1 MAEYAIGSIA
11 CVMEVR
17 RHRSGYAD
25 SGVIEDGRM
34 GRSDL
39 A

>member
-1 MAEYAIGSIA
+1 MDEHAFGSIA
-11 CVMEVR
+11 CVVEVR

-25 SGVIEDGRM
+25 SGVVEFGRI
-34 GRSDL
+34 GRRDL